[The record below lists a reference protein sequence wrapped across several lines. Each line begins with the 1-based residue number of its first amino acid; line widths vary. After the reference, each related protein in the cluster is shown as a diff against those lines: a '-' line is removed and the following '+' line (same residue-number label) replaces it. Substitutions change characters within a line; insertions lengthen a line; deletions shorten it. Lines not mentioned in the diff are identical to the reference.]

1 MSTTPLWLTLVVA
14 ALGPASAL
22 FGVWLTQRRAD
33 RREDATFAR
42 ELAREQARWQREDE
56 ALTFEHRRAAYAEF
70 YESLRKMQLAA
81 YDHGMGLT
89 VWDTHDLPE
98 GWQTDT
104 WEKLQHLELYATP
117 RVGSLATEAYSAIW
131 RWGANTKL
139 GNDDEEFYARQSFA
153 DDVKAALLLAI
164 RADLSVPETNGLAE
178 LTEDSEDTPTDTSD
192 PTL

>member
-14 ALGPASAL
+14 ALSPVSAL

-33 RREDATFAR
+33 RREDATLAR

-70 YESLRKMQLAA
+70 YESLRKMQLTA
-81 YDHGMGLT
+81 YEHGMGLT
-89 VWDTHDLPE
+89 VWDTRELPE

-117 RVGSLATEAYSAIW
+117 RVSSLASESYSATW
-131 RWGANTKL
+131 RWGHNTL
-139 GNDDEEFYARQSFA
+139 FSQDDGRFYDQQDRA
-153 DDVKAALLLAI
+153 DEAKAALLLAI
-164 RADLSVPETNGLAE
+164 RADLSVPENNDLAE
-178 LTEDSEDTPTDTSD
+178 ITGGSRDAPTGTDEQD
-192 PTL
+192 R